1 MEESRIVIRSRADRL
16 RRQIV
21 IAAQL
26 PTGSGM
32 AKTILAA
39 QKRERDQVLAEMVK
53 VRGLMPLLM
62 KPRNGYRWTRSE
74 RAELMVQV
82 KAIAYLSPYLVVMIL
97 PGSFLA
103 LPVLAWWLDR
113 RRHRRE
119 DDVTAA

>member
-1 MEESRIVIRSRADRL
+1 
-16 RRQIV
+16 
-21 IAAQL
+21 
-26 PTGSGM
+26 
-32 AKTILAA
+32 
-39 QKRERDQVLAEMVK
+39 MVK